1 MSEII
6 ELPEGPFEIIY
17 ADPPWK
23 YRDKAAAGKRGAD
36 FKYDTMRLADIKA
49 MPVEEIAAKDAF
61 LFMWITMPFLPK
73 AEEVMNAWGFKYVTC
88 GFNWIKGNKKA
99 TDTFFWGGGS
109 YTRSNSELC
118 LLGKRGRPKVQSHS
132 VHQVVFEPVRE
143 HSRKPDVIRDRIL
156 ELCGDIPRV
165 ELFARQKT
173 PGWASIG
180 DGISGKDITEELKEI
195 SKKIGKG
202 L

>member
-99 TDTFFWGGGS
+99 PIHSSGEGGATPAPTVSFVSWGRGGDRRS
-109 YTRSNSELC
+109 RAIASTRLSLS
-118 LLGKRGRPKVQSHS
+118 LLGS
-132 VHQVVFEPVRE
+132 
-143 HSRKPDVIRDRIL
+143 
-156 ELCGDIPRV
+156 IPGNP
-165 ELFARQKT
+165 T
-173 PGWASIG
+173 
-180 DGISGKDITEELKEI
+180 
-195 SKKIGKG
+195 
-202 L
+202 